1 MGEIFEPTRSAYMDT
16 LADDLV
22 LLSIDPGTGKLM
34 ARRRITVALM
44 GAELAQLAWYQRI
57 RPEGGRIMVISPAP
71 GGSPELDTALAAL
84 AAARRPPRLVSWVA
98 RPRPGILAAYL
109 GRLSAAGVITAERRR
124 LSRTRWRFADPGPAG
139 AALAR
144 LDAAARSTGP
154 APAPEAAFGGL
165 AHGCGLGALLYPGRA
180 NRDVRRRLAQLS
192 GQHWAAQ
199 AVVQA
204 VRARDAATAQ
214 ATQVHIPPQF

>member
-1 MGEIFEPTRSAYMDT
+1 MLMDT

-22 LLSIDPGTGKLM
+22 LLSIDPRTGKLL
-34 ARRRITVALM
+34 ARRRIAVALM

-57 RPEGGRIMVISPAP
+57 RPEGSRIAVISPAP
-71 GGSPELDTALAAL
+71 GGSAELDSALAAL

-109 GRLSAAGVITAERRR
+109 GRLSAAGVITAERRG
-124 LSRTRWRFADPGPAG
+124 LGRTRWRFAGPQPAD

-144 LDAAARSTGP
+144 LDAIARSAGP
-154 APAPEAAFGGL
+154 ATELQAAFGGL
-165 AHGCGLGALLYPGRA
+165 AHGCGLGALLYPGWA
-180 NRDVRRRLAQLS
+180 NRDARRRLAQLS

-199 AVVQA
+199 AVIKA
-204 VRARDAATAQ
+204 VRAQDAATAQ